1 MSLPVV
7 GDSVYPSPSE
17 VRDRILDAIRYTYA
31 RRGIVANIL
40 PGSDHFIRAEKYAQR
55 VSIALANNQ
64 IAQEAFN
71 PLTATGDDL
80 IALAGVFGIS
90 PRVAEGAR
98 GPVTVAC
105 TGSVA
110 IPAGYKCTAP
120 DGQTY
125 QVITGKTV
133 TDSETIDVLATT
145 TGTASDQ
152 IAGVVMTWDSAA
164 IGALNP
170 VATVAAGGL
179 TGGADADDDER
190 LRTRLLNHLANPAVG
205 GNWSSINQWAEEST
219 ASVEAAYTYPA
230 VRGPAAYDVA
240 ITAAGGDRTLSAAV
254 RSVVRAYVL
263 SKMPGQ
269 NSLNVTTVTPNGVDV
284 VISARL
290 PLPVA
295 AGGAGGGWRDSAPWP
310 AETAKVTAY
319 NAGTGVATVNS
330 TTAPSVGASIGIW
343 DPNATDENGNDGDMR
358 EYTVATVGG
367 VSGAWTITVQNGF
380 QADPTGAYVS
390 AGAEFL
396 VDYARSFRDQVLALG
411 PGEKTELPELLPLAS
426 RKPSPDTVAPSALT
440 TRLLAALSNAYP
452 EIQNLDYT
460 LRVDT
465 GTLTARTSPPIPLTT
480 ADPPGIL
487 TLAFCAFI
495 YTA

>member
-1 MSLPVV
+1 M
-7 GDSVYPSPSE
+7 
-17 VRDRILDAIRYTYA
+17 
-31 RRGIVANIL
+31 
-40 PGSDHFIRAEKYAQR
+40 
-55 VSIALANNQ
+55 
-64 IAQEAFN
+64 
-71 PLTATGDDL
+71 
-80 IALAGVFGIS
+80 
-90 PRVAEGAR
+90 
-98 GPVTVAC
+98 
-105 TGSVA
+105 
-110 IPAGYKCTAP
+110 
-120 DGQTY
+120 
-125 QVITGKTV
+125 
-133 TDSETIDVLATT
+133 
-145 TGTASDQ
+145 
-152 IAGVVMTWDSAA
+152 
-164 IGALNP
+164 
-170 VATVAAGGL
+170 
-179 TGGADADDDER
+179 
-190 LRTRLLNHLANPAVG
+190 
-205 GNWSSINQWAEEST
+205 
-219 ASVEAAYTYPA
+219 
-230 VRGPAAYDVA
+230 RGPAAYDVA